1 MDVLK
6 KIGTALR
13 GGTREALE
21 VVVDA
26 NGIRIL
32 SQEVHDAESAV
43 QSAKHNLCKVTAEKI
58 RLQREIESLEQTNTA
73 EEQRAIEF
81 LNSNNQGAAQEIARL
96 IADNELLLKDL
107 SSKQQQLEQH
117 ELELKQLLHSA
128 VKQIEQYRR
137 ELRMVQATRSAQ
149 MAVEKISSSDDLLPR
164 RLGDMRNSLSR
175 IKERQQNT
183 VDRLQA
189 EKIVVQEFPDNSNM
203 PNGTEVTQEAVAS
216 VLDRLRHKA
225 AIDDQQNG

>member
-21 VVVDA
+21 GVVDA

-43 QSAKHNLCKVTAEKI
+43 QSAKHNLCKVTAEKL
-58 RLQREIESLEQTNTA
+58 RLQREAEILRQTIST

-81 LNSNNQGAAQEIARL
+81 LNSNNEVAAQETAQL

-107 SSKQQQLEQH
+107 TRKQQQLEQH
-117 ELELKQLLHSA
+117 ESELKQLLHSA
-128 VKQIEQYRR
+128 IKQIEQYRR
-137 ELRMVQATRSAQ
+137 ELRMVQATKSAQ
-149 MAVEKISSSDDLLPR
+149 VAVEKISSSDNLLPR

-175 IKERQQNT
+175 IRERQQIT
-183 VDRLQA
+183 VDILQA
-189 EKIVVQEFPDNSNM
+189 EKLVAQEFQGERNM
-203 PNGTEVTQEAVAS
+203 TNRTVVTPEAVAS
-216 VLDRLRHKA
+216 VLERLRNKT
-225 AIDDQQNG
+225 NV

>member
-21 VVVDA
+21 GVVDA

-43 QSAKHNLCKVTAEKI
+43 QSAKHNLCKVTAEKL
-58 RLQREIESLEQTNTA
+58 RLQREAEILRQTIST

-81 LNSNNQGAAQEIARL
+81 LNSNNEVAAQETAQL

-107 SSKQQQLEQH
+107 TRKQQQLEQH
-117 ELELKQLLHSA
+117 ESELKQLLHSA
-128 VKQIEQYRR
+128 IKQIEQYRR
-137 ELRMVQATRSAQ
+137 ELRMVQATKSAQ
-149 MAVEKISSSDDLLPR
+149 VAVEKISSSDNLLPR

-175 IKERQQNT
+175 IRERQQIT
-183 VDRLQA
+183 VDILQA
-189 EKIVVQEFPDNSNM
+189 EKLVAQEFQGERNLINRTVLTP
-203 PNGTEVTQEAVAS
+203 EAVVS
-216 VLDRLRHKA
+216 VLERLRNKT
-225 AIDDQQNG
+225 NV

>member
-21 VVVDA
+21 GVVDA

-43 QSAKHNLCKVTAEKI
+43 QSAKHNLCKVTAEKL
-58 RLQREIESLEQTNTA
+58 RLQREAEILRQTIST

-81 LNSNNQGAAQEIARL
+81 LNSNNEVAAQETAQL

-107 SSKQQQLEQH
+107 ASKQQQLEQH
-117 ELELKQLLHSA
+117 E
-128 VKQIEQYRR
+128 
-137 ELRMVQATRSAQ
+137 
-149 MAVEKISSSDDLLPR
+149 
-164 RLGDMRNSLSR
+164 
-175 IKERQQNT
+175 
-183 VDRLQA
+183 
-189 EKIVVQEFPDNSNM
+189 
-203 PNGTEVTQEAVAS
+203 
-216 VLDRLRHKA
+216 
-225 AIDDQQNG
+225 